1 MTFFERVFRRGARS
15 LSMQSVMSHPTIDVA
30 ANVVDRQIGLD
41 EGLSAARQLGAWFR
55 LDAAVVTSLSD
66 YNRASALEGGLAQAM
81 ALQQVLIAY
90 IEGAEG
96 QNRRKVWAEAAISV
110 FGDWVD
116 IVTFAMAESASVL
129 SYMSAVRYGEQAVAL
144 ARERGRPERE
154 GAILH
159 RLGALHLDPYQHGGE
174 PAQSQQRIR
183 EWRTR
188 SRVSDDLEQIQAV
201 TGPVELGD
209 DGELRFGEPEAELPS
224 VEQALVKAADY
235 FSRATVLRPAPE
247 RGYSYKG
254 LAQALYEMRQLGAPI
269 ADADFEDVCRLALR
283 DLPTEAVGE
292 RLYTKAVLG
301 VGKTGATGLDTDV
314 ARLLG
319 SGLAEIVHRD
329 GQEAAWHA
337 LQAAAAMTRI
347 TNPDTAWKLLL
358 LQQTLHRAWADTKLR
373 ARHLRF
379 LTELVGI
386 VEGPAWVRDITAES
400 LDADVERMRTDDKIS
415 DEQRGYGFVR
425 LAWLAGTVDRELLGV
440 ELADEAV
447 QLLNPMPAH
456 RTGIF
461 HSLYSGLHTGE
472 AVNAFNED
480 RPMEAIDHYC
490 VAIAY
495 LLDAELTDAALDV
508 LGRVESIVRDAPE
521 GLEWAISYLGPVALR
536 LEARAGAVALRRLQ
550 EVYQILASVL
560 IRRGLPPAMFIFLI
574 QMAKGARRSLLLLRG
589 AGTITFDRPGTDLY
603 PGDRPEV
610 LQHPWTDEYLD
621 QDKRLLAYAGG
632 REVRPL
638 ATPEDRAADRR
649 AAYSAR
655 VWDAMLAAVGEPGED
670 TVLPE
675 RLKELLDPQ
684 TILLVHWA
692 VMDADVGPVV
702 VTLLVTAEDV
712 EMEIRNNNELPAGT
726 YAVMDAGR
734 TLFIPPESL
743 FLAELRRLVQR
754 DPRPRTVHRECV
766 EPLANMYQDMFQPVV
781 RSLDRLVAS
790 GKTHILLAP
799 YGPYRFFPLH
809 LAGEADRPVCQDF
822 TVSYLSDIA
831 GLDRPSRRSPS
842 APRHPALLAFGLT
855 YDDRDDLPSLRQT
868 VEELRGV
875 TAPFDVGMVLDDKVT
890 TSVVRQA
897 LTSTRMLHLRAHGSH
912 DVDAPMLQTVYL
924 TPSAADDG
932 RLFAYEVLGLDLAG
946 LELVTLS
953 ACETG
958 LGRFDEG
965 DNVAGFAANLLV
977 AGCGNVVSTLWPAA
991 ERAST
996 AFFPALYEALAD
1008 GATVRQAFQQ
1018 AQKLTRSRFAE
1029 YRDWGTFVLYEG

>member
-1 MTFFERVFRRGARS
+1 MPFFGHVLRRGARPPS
-15 LSMQSVMSHPTIDVA
+15 IHSVMSHPTIGIA
-30 ANVVDRQIGLD
+30 AKVVDRQISLD
-41 EGLSAARQLGAWFR
+41 EGLSAARRLGAGIR

-66 YNRASALEGGLAQAM
+66 YNRTSALEGGLAQAM
-81 ALQQVLIAY
+81 VLQWVLIAY
-90 IEGAEG
+90 IEGAERQG
-96 QNRRKVWAEAAISV
+96 SRKVWAEAAISV

-116 IVTFAMAESASVL
+116 VITVAMAENASVL
-129 SYMSAVRYGEQAVAL
+129 LYESAVRYGEQAVAL

-154 GAILH
+154 STILH
-159 RLGALHLDPYQHGGE
+159 RLGALHLDPYQRGGG
-174 PAQSQQRIR
+174 AADFQDRRS

-188 SRVSDDLEQIQAV
+188 SRVSDDLEQILAV

-209 DGELRFGEPEAELPS
+209 DGELHFGEPDAELPS
-224 VEQALVKAADY
+224 VEQALAKAAEY
-235 FSRATVLRPAPE
+235 FGRATLLRPAPE
-247 RGYSYKG
+247 RGYSYKEF
-254 LAQALYEMRQLGAPI
+254 AQALYQMRQLGAPI

-283 DLPTEAVGE
+283 DLPAEAVGD
-292 RLYTKAVLG
+292 RLYVKAVLG
-301 VGKTGATGLDTDV
+301 AGKTDAVGFDADV
-314 ARLLG
+314 ARLLSG
-319 SGLAEIVHRD
+319 GLAEIVHRD

-347 TNPDTAWKLLL
+347 ADPDATWKLLL
-358 LQQTLHRAWADTKLR
+358 LQQTLHRASADTRLR

-379 LTELVGI
+379 LVELVGL
-386 VEGPAWVRDITAES
+386 VEGPAWVRDVTAES
-400 LDADVERMRTDDKIS
+400 LDADVERMRTDDGIS
-415 DEQRGYGFVR
+415 GEERGYGFVR
-425 LAWLAGTVDRELLGV
+425 LAWLAGTVDRESLGV

-447 QLLNPMPAH
+447 RLLNPMPAD
-456 RTGIF
+456 RAGIF
-461 HSLYSGLHTGE
+461 QALYAGLHTSE
-472 AVNAFNED
+472 AINLFNED

-495 LLDAELTDAALDV
+495 LLDAELTDEALDI

-521 GLEWAISYLGPVALR
+521 GLEWAISYLGSVALR

-550 EVYQILASVL
+550 EIYQMLASVL
-560 IRRGLPPAMFIFLI
+560 IRRGLPPTMFIFLI

-589 AGTITFDRPGTDLY
+589 AVSIAFDRPGTDLH
-603 PGDRPEV
+603 PGDHPEL

-621 QDKRLLAYAGG
+621 QDTRLLAYAGG
-632 REVRPL
+632 REIRPI

-670 TVLPE
+670 TVSPD

-684 TILLVHWA
+684 TVLLVHWA
-692 VMDADVGPVV
+692 AMDADVGQVV
-702 VTLLVTAEDV
+702 VTLLVTAENV
-712 EMEIRNNNELPAGT
+712 EMVVRSNELPAGT
-726 YAVMDAGR
+726 YAVTDAGR

-781 RSLDRLVAS
+781 LSLDRLVAA

-842 APRHPALLAFGLT
+842 APRRTALVAFGLS

-868 VEELRGV
+868 VEELRGI
-875 TAPFDVGMVLDDKVT
+875 TAAFDVDMVLDGKVT

-897 LTSTRMLHLRAHGSH
+897 LTSARMVHLRAHGSH

-924 TPSAADDG
+924 TPSADDG
-932 RLFAYEVLGLDLAG
+932 RLFAYEILGMDLAG

-1008 GATVRQAFQQ
+1008 GATVRQAFQR
-1018 AQKLTRSRFAE
+1018 AQKLTRSRFPE